1 MKLLSRVNELL
12 QTSARQFLVWLC
24 KKIKQILFRSQILY
38 QIHSYIL
45 EKKMNEISSS
55 LLLKMLLSVT
65 SIDGFSSF
73 FLSFSSFGS
82 SHSSEGKSQWTC
94 KKRAFYFPLRF
105 YQHHQRKKLRFSPE
119 SFKERNFFPFLLAA
133 TVLLEKSIN
142 RFFAWEHEEGRKIEY
157 SSSFS
162 STLVYPLPSISSS
175 SNIDD
180 VGRRFCRA
188 ALCSSYIYVARTKF
202 EHQNFYYES
211 EFFNRNLRYEVMS
224 ASSA

>member
-12 QTSARQFLVWLC
+12 QTSARQFLAWLC
-24 KKIKQILFRSQILY
+24 KEIKQILFRSQILN

-55 LLLKMLLSVT
+55 LLLKMLVSVT
-65 SIDGFSSF
+65 SIDGFPSF

-82 SHSSEGKSQWTC
+82 SHSIEGKYLWMC
-94 KKRAFYFPLRF
+94 KKRAFHFPLRLH
-105 YQHHQRKKLRFSPE
+105 QHHHRKKLRFSPE

-142 RFFAWEHEEGRKIEY
+142 RFFAWEYEEGRKIEY

-188 ALCSSYIYVARTKF
+188 ALCGSYICGKNT
-202 EHQNFYYES
+202 
-211 EFFNRNLRYEVMS
+211 NLDVKTSIMRAIFLMGI
-224 ASSA
+224 

>member
-24 KKIKQILFRSQILY
+24 KEIKQILFHSQILY

-55 LLLKMLLSVT
+55 LLLKMLFSVT
-65 SIDGFSSF
+65 SIDGFPSF

-105 YQHHQRKKLRFSPE
+105 HQHHHRIKLRFSPE
-119 SFKERNFFPFLLAA
+119 SFKERNFFLFLLAA
-133 TVLLEKSIN
+133 TVLLEKSIKH

-188 ALCSSYIYVARTKF
+188 ALCGSYICGKNKIWTSK
-202 EHQNFYYES
+202 
-211 EFFNRNLRYEVMS
+211 LLL
-224 ASSA
+224 